1 MSKIFGE
8 NLRRLREQAGYKQ
21 AKEFAAVVG
30 VPYTTYSSY
39 EKLGREPRYEV
50 LCKIAEALSVSIDE
64 LLGYNT
70 PSEERDLFAECKT
83 LIESIG
89 MDGEPL
95 LVSNTRHLDEKEYP
109 GIVIQRG
116 GELGYPFARFSSRAE
131 FIAFVQGIMHDFE
144 QSGIYLNARQQFV
157 ENALRKEEQRQA
169 EARKKDAEQRNAIIA
184 PSLKE
189 VCERALQ
196 YYQSK
201 EWPPDEP
208 DEAEGAKSLI
218 EFLTK
223 MLHRVEDEDVDRLPI
238 TSQEAVLKEE
248 LEELFAKNLRKAE
261 DKATNRPPATS
272 PILDRSTEQTPP
284 AGNKPILD
292 SSPADAPQSGNLP
305 PLPESK
311 QAIGQNSKLSF
322 DTDKQPRTKK
332 RQKKS
337 APHKDEAP
345 DK

>member
-95 LVSNTRHLDEKEYP
+95 LVSKTRHLDEKEYP

-169 EARKKDAEQRNAIIA
+169 EARRKDFEIA
-184 PSLKE
+184 VPSLIKE
-189 VCERALQ
+189 YKHVLQ
-196 YYQSK
+196 YLQSE
-201 EWPPDEP
+201 EWTPEQ
-208 DEAEGAKSLI
+208 AGLAKSLI
-218 EFLTK
+218 EPLTVS
-223 MLHRVEDEDVDRLPI
+223 LRSLEYWATNRPPI
-238 TSQEAVLKEE
+238 TSEQVEFYKDLKKASSETLYE
-248 LEELFAKNLRKAE
+248 LHNFK
-261 DKATNRPPATS
+261 DWATNRPPAS
-272 PILDRSTEQTPP
+272 Q
-284 AGNKPILD
+284 GH
-292 SSPADAPQSGNLP
+292 
-305 PLPESK
+305 PESGHPGDEVAKSHPVEDGAPK
-311 QAIGQNSKLSF
+311 QGPTESPTPEAAPPEQEAPK
-322 DTDKQPRTKK
+322 PRRK
-332 RQKKS
+332 RQKNS
-337 APHKDEAP
+337 APSKNETP
-345 DK
+345 NK

>member
-70 PSEERDLFAECKT
+70 PSEERDLFTECKT

-95 LVSNTRHLDEKEYP
+95 LVSRTRHLDEKEYS
-109 GIVIQRG
+109 GVVIQRG
-116 GELGYPFARFSSRAE
+116 GELGYPFARFASRAE

-169 EARKKDAEQRNAIIA
+169 EAWEKDAEQRNAITA

-189 VCERALQ
+189 ECERILQ
-196 YYQSK
+196 YFQSK
-201 EWPPDEP
+201 EYKELPHDEP
-208 DEAEGAKSLI
+208 GEAEGSKLLI
-218 EFLTK
+218 EFFAK
-223 MLHRVEDEDVDRLPI
+223 MLHRIEDEGVDRLPI

-248 LEELFAKNLRKAE
+248 LKEFITKNLRKAE
-261 DKATNRPPATS
+261 DKATNRPPASQGVSESVTPEDEVAKRHPVEDGAPKQGPTESPTS
-272 PILDRSTEQTPP
+272 EAAPPEQEAP
-284 AGNKPILD
+284 KP
-292 SSPADAPQSGNLP
+292 
-305 PLPESK
+305 
-311 QAIGQNSKLSF
+311 
-322 DTDKQPRTKK
+322 RRK